1 MSFFFFLPLFFF
13 FYKIWLRCFLWITC
27 RNEVPFTPKTEIFL
41 FLRKMEDIF
50 LWSGGP
56 RQEIWCSF
64 RGRAGHFFVF
74 FMYPIFYHLFF
85 YEYLLEMRSHS
96 HQNGQISIFLEN
108 ERHMSLIEQIWRS
121 RQEILCS
128 FRGLAEKSD
137 ILATVTENT
146 KTHFPNHMKINKKN
160 Y

>member
-1 MSFFFFLPLFFF
+1 MIALFPLNYLQKWGPMHTKNGNFSFFAENGRQNSL
-13 FYKIWLRCFLWITC
+13 IG
-27 RNEVPFTPKTEIFL
+27 
-41 FLRKMEDIF
+41 
-50 LWSGGP
+50 SGGP
-56 RQEIWCSF
+56 RPEILCNF

-74 FMYPIFYHLFF
+74 FLYPIFYHLFF

-96 HQNGQISIFLEN
+96 HQNGQISSFLEN

-146 KTHFPNHMKINKKN
+146 KTHFPNHMKINQKN

>member
-1 MSFFFFLPLFFF
+1 
-13 FYKIWLRCFLWITC
+13 
-27 RNEVPFTPKTEIFL
+27 
-41 FLRKMEDIF
+41 MEDRI
-50 LWSGGP
+50 LWLGGP
-56 RQEIWCSF
+56 RQEILCSF

-74 FMYPIFYHLFF
+74 FLYPIFYHLFF

-108 ERHMSLIEQIWRS
+108 ERHMSLIEQIWGS
-121 RQEILCS
+121 WQEILYS

-146 KTHFPNHMKINKKN
+146 KTHFPNHMKINQKN

>member
-1 MSFFFFLPLFFF
+1 
-13 FYKIWLRCFLWITC
+13 
-27 RNEVPFTPKTEIFL
+27 
-41 FLRKMEDIF
+41 MEDKI
-50 LWSGGP
+50 LWLGREDLGRKSGAVLEEGL
-56 RQEIWCSF
+56 
-64 RGRAGHFFVF
+64 GTFFVF
-74 FMYPIFYHLFF
+74 FLYPIFYHLFF

-146 KTHFPNHMKINKKN
+146 KTHFPNHMKINQKN